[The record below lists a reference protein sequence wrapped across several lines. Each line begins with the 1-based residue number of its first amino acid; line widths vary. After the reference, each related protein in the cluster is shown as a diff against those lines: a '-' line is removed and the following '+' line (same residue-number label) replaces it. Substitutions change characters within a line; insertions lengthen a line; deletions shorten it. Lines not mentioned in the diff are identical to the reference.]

1 MFKLAIM
8 NENIDDEAV
17 YDATVDVCTS
27 LAAVREVDRRR
38 GLDLPFQSQDLRVF
52 VKVDETGRP
61 SLRLR
66 DMLSNLVQRVGL
78 KSSCVHEVV
87 EDVDGVL
94 ETLQSCDSIFV
105 IHGHDLE
112 CVLGEVLQKMG
123 YHRSYTSELMR
134 CTFERED
141 VSEYPALMSVVSF
154 AVAA

>member
-1 MFKLAIM
+1 MCTNLA
-8 NENIDDEAV
+8 AF
-17 YDATVDVCTS
+17 ATVDM
-27 LAAVREVDRRR
+27 
-38 GLDLPFQSQDLRVF
+38 PFQSQDLRVF

-94 ETLQSCDSIFV
+94 ETLTQSCDSIFV